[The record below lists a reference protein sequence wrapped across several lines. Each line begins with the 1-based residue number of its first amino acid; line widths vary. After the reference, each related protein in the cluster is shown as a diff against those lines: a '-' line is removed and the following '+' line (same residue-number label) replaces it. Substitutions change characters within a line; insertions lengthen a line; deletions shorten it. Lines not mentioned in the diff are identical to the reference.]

1 MKHVRIKRMLQLLV
15 IATLS
20 SAIISCGGGSTSTND
35 TSDTSSS
42 MSADT
47 SATATANVT
56 HAEAMIS
63 GTKADTTVDGKA
75 SFDAD
80 NGKVK
85 LMLELTIPK
94 MANKTV
100 AVHIHEHPDC
110 GDNGNASH
118 GHWNPTH
125 AQHGKWGTGSFH
137 LGDIGNV
144 KLDAQGKGSLE
155 MSTDLW
161 TLGSDT
167 TSSVLN
173 RAIIVHSG
181 TDDYKSQPSG
191 NAGSRIGCGIIKQ

>member
-1 MKHVRIKRMLQLLV
+1 MKHVQIKRMLQFLL
-15 IATLS
+15 ITAS
-20 SAIISCGGGSTSTND
+20 SLAIISCGGSSSTNN
-35 TSDTSSS
+35 TGDTSSS
-42 MSADT
+42 TATDT
-47 SATATANVT
+47 SVTQATTAT
-56 HAEAMIS
+56 HAEAIIS

-75 SFDAD
+75 SFDSD
-80 NGKVK
+80 SGKVK

-125 AQHGKWGTGSFH
+125 VQHGKWGVGSFH

-144 KLDAQGKGSLE
+144 KLDAQGKGTLE
-155 MSTDLW
+155 MNTDLW

-181 TDDYKSQPSG
+181 KDDYKSQPSG

>member
-1 MKHVRIKRMLQLLV
+1 MKHVQIKHMLQCLLV
-15 IATLS
+15 AVSS
-20 SAIISCGGGSTSTND
+20 SAIISCGGSTPTNNTEDTSTSSTSMD
-35 TSDTSSS
+35 TSVTSE
-42 MSADT
+42 T
-47 SATATANVT
+47 TAT
-56 HAEAMIS
+56 HAEAIIS

-75 SFDAD
+75 SFDAES
-80 NGKVK
+80 GKVK
-85 LMLELTIPK
+85 LTLELSIPK

-125 AQHGKWGTGSFH
+125 AQHGKWGVGSFH

-144 KLDAQGKGSLE
+144 KLDAQGKGTLE

-161 TLGSDT
+161 TLGADT

-181 TDDYKSQPSG
+181 MDDYKSQPSG
-191 NAGSRIGCGIIKQ
+191 NAGSRIGCGIIK